1 MAGNRCQVILIYY
14 SQIKLILNLNQFEK
28 LFVLVFNGLMSTEV
42 NSLQNQTE
50 PNRVIQE
57 QKVDINILLNRV
69 RHEKKKER
77 NENIL
82 FLGLIGSVIVVT
94 GIIASL

>member
-1 MAGNRCQVILIYY
+1 
-14 SQIKLILNLNQFEK
+14 
-28 LFVLVFNGLMSTEV
+28 MSTEV
-42 NSLQNQTE
+42 NIFENQTE
-50 PNRVIQE
+50 PNKINRQ

-77 NENIL
+77 KENLL

>member
-1 MAGNRCQVILIYY
+1 
-14 SQIKLILNLNQFEK
+14 
-28 LFVLVFNGLMSTEV
+28 MSTEV
-42 NSLQNQTE
+42 HSIENQTE
-50 PNRVIQE
+50 PSKVNNQ

-69 RHEKKKER
+69 RHEKKRERKE
-77 NENIL
+77 NLL

>member
-1 MAGNRCQVILIYY
+1 
-14 SQIKLILNLNQFEK
+14 
-28 LFVLVFNGLMSTEV
+28 MSTEV
-42 NSLQNQTE
+42 NSLENQTE
-50 PNRVIQE
+50 PSKVNPQ

-69 RHEKKKER
+69 RHEKKRERKE
-77 NENIL
+77 NLL

>member
-1 MAGNRCQVILIYY
+1 
-14 SQIKLILNLNQFEK
+14 
-28 LFVLVFNGLMSTEV
+28 MSTEV
-42 NSLQNQTE
+42 NSLENQIE
-50 PNRVIQE
+50 PNQNHNQ

-69 RHEKKKER
+69 RNEKKRERKE
-77 NENIL
+77 NLL

>member
-1 MAGNRCQVILIYY
+1 
-14 SQIKLILNLNQFEK
+14 
-28 LFVLVFNGLMSTEV
+28 VFNRLMSTEV
-42 NSLQNQTE
+42 NSLENQTE
-50 PNRVIQE
+50 PSKVSHQ

-69 RHEKKKER
+69 RHEKKRERKE
-77 NENIL
+77 NLL

>member
-1 MAGNRCQVILIYY
+1 M
-14 SQIKLILNLNQFEK
+14 
-28 LFVLVFNGLMSTEV
+28 LMSTEV
-42 NSLQNQTE
+42 NSLENQSE
-50 PNRVIQE
+50 PSKVSHQ

-69 RHEKKKER
+69 RHEKKRERKE
-77 NENIL
+77 NLL

>member
-1 MAGNRCQVILIYY
+1 LI
-14 SQIKLILNLNQFEK
+14 K
-28 LFVLVFNGLMSTEV
+28 LVFNISMSTEV
-42 NSLQNQTE
+42 NSLENQSE
-50 PNRVIQE
+50 PSKVSHQ

-69 RHEKKKER
+69 RHEKKRERKE
-77 NENIL
+77 NLL

>member
-1 MAGNRCQVILIYY
+1 
-14 SQIKLILNLNQFEK
+14 
-28 LFVLVFNGLMSTEV
+28 MSTEV
-42 NSLQNQTE
+42 HSLENQTE
-50 PNRVIQE
+50 PSKANRQ

-69 RHEKKKER
+69 RHEQKRERKE
-77 NENIL
+77 NLL

>member
-1 MAGNRCQVILIYY
+1 
-14 SQIKLILNLNQFEK
+14 
-28 LFVLVFNGLMSTEV
+28 MSTEV
-42 NSLQNQTE
+42 NNLENQSE
-50 PNRVIQE
+50 PSKVSHQ

-69 RHEKKKER
+69 RHEKKRERKE
-77 NENIL
+77 NLL

>member
-1 MAGNRCQVILIYY
+1 M
-14 SQIKLILNLNQFEK
+14 F
-28 LFVLVFNGLMSTEV
+28 MSTEV
-42 NSLQNQTE
+42 NSLENQSE
-50 PNRVIQE
+50 PSRVSHQ

-69 RHEKKKER
+69 RHEKKRERKE
-77 NENIL
+77 NLL

>member
-1 MAGNRCQVILIYY
+1 MQ
-14 SQIKLILNLNQFEK
+14 SKTHFEPKSFEK
-28 LFVLVFNGLMSTEV
+28 LIKLVFNTIMSIEV
-42 NSLQNQTE
+42 NSLENQTE
-50 PNRVIQE
+50 PSRVNHQ

-69 RHEKKKER
+69 RHEKKRERKE
-77 NENIL
+77 NLL

>member
-1 MAGNRCQVILIYY
+1 
-14 SQIKLILNLNQFEK
+14 
-28 LFVLVFNGLMSTEV
+28 MSTEV
-42 NSLQNQTE
+42 HSLENQTE
-50 PNRVIQE
+50 PSRANNK

-77 NENIL
+77 KENLL

>member
-1 MAGNRCQVILIYY
+1 MG
-14 SQIKLILNLNQFEK
+14 
-28 LFVLVFNGLMSTEV
+28 MSTEV
-42 NSLQNQTE
+42 NSLENQTE
-50 PNRVIQE
+50 PSKINQQ

-69 RHEKKKER
+69 RHEKKRERKE
-77 NENIL
+77 NLL

>member
-1 MAGNRCQVILIYY
+1 MP
-14 SQIKLILNLNQFEK
+14 S
-28 LFVLVFNGLMSTEV
+28 LVFNKVMSTEV
-42 NSLQNQTE
+42 NSLENQTE
-50 PNRVIQE
+50 PSKVSHQ

-69 RHEKKKER
+69 RHEKKRERKE
-77 NENIL
+77 NLL

>member
-1 MAGNRCQVILIYY
+1 MQL
-14 SQIKLILNLNQFEK
+14 QPILNLK
-28 LFVLVFNGLMSTEV
+28 LIDNIYYLVFNWLMSTEV
-42 NSLQNQTE
+42 NSLENQTE
-50 PNRVIQE
+50 PSKVNHQ

-69 RHEKKKER
+69 RHEKKRERKE
-77 NENIL
+77 NLL

>member
-1 MAGNRCQVILIYY
+1 
-14 SQIKLILNLNQFEK
+14 
-28 LFVLVFNGLMSTEV
+28 MSTEL
-42 NSLQNQTE
+42 NSLKNQTE
-50 PNRVIQE
+50 PSKVKHQ

-69 RHEKKKER
+69 RHEKKRERKE
-77 NENIL
+77 NLL